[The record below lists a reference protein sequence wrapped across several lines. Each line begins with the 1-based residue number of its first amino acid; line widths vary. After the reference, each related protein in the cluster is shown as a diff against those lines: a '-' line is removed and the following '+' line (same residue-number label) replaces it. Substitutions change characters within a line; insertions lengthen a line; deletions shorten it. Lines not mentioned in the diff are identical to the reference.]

1 MTNIGV
7 PLGTE
12 RRDAAAA
19 ELQSIVVDLIDLSL
33 QGKQAHWNVI
43 GRHFTPVHEQLD
55 TLVTD
60 TRAWVDALA
69 ERVATLG
76 HSPDGRAHTVADT
89 SRVEAFPDGFVTDD
103 KTVALVV
110 DRIASV
116 VETTRGSLERLGAAD
131 LVSQDL
137 VIEILRGLEKHLW
150 MFQAQT
156 S

>member
-7 PLGTE
+7 PLGAE

-33 QGKQAHWNVI
+33 QGKQAHWNVV
-43 GRHFTPVHEQLD
+43 GRHFAPVHEQLD

-76 HSPDGRAHTVADT
+76 HSPDGRAHTVAT
-89 SRVEAFPDGFVTDD
+89 ASRVEAFPDGFVTDD

-110 DRIASV
+110 GRIASV
-116 VETTRGSLERLGAAD
+116 VETTRVSLERLGVAD
-131 LVSQDL
+131 VVSQDL